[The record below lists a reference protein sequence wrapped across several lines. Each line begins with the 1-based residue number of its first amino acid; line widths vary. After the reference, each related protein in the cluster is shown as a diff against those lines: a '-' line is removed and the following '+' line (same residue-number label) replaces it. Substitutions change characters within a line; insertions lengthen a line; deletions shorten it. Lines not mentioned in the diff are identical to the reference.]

1 MPLHFICIS
10 TKVVIDAFWM
20 NLYFY
25 GSWDWCILDLVFSYS
40 SVGFV
45 AGPPSTSPSQ
55 ETWTVSLRLLA
66 FAFFLKY
73 ISQNSILKI
82 SQILEF
88 AHSDS
93 EECNYQNIF
102 SQSNSKNTFLKK
114 STSRDENLLNL
125 DFMTFPCFQYPI
137 SHNTS
142 RASQMTNTL
151 RQRRFLGG

>member
-1 MPLHFICIS
+1 MYFEWICIS
-10 TKVVIDAFWM
+10 TEVEICVFWM
-20 NLYFY
+20 YLYFY

-73 ISQNSILKI
+73 ISQNSIFNI
-82 SQILEF
+82 SQILEL
-88 AHSDS
+88 ANSDS

-114 STSRDENLLNL
+114 STSREDENLPNS
-125 DFMTFPCFQYPI
+125 DFMTFPSFQYPI
-137 SHNTS
+137 SQST
-142 RASQMTNTL
+142 REGLDWQIL
-151 RQRRFLGG
+151 